1 MKEILSRLCRLPG
14 VAGALMVSADGLIIA
29 AETSLGERAAE
40 EAASAVVG
48 NLGRTA
54 ASTLERLG
62 RGELKNVVLSGV
74 GGRVAL
80 ARAGEAYVAV
90 LLESGANLGLI
101 QLELGA
107 AANEA
112 ARKISL

>member
-14 VAGALMVSADGLIIA
+14 VTGALLFSGEGLLIA
-29 AETSLGERAAE
+29 AETGLGDRSAE
-40 EAASAVVG
+40 EAASAMVG
-48 NLGRTA
+48 NLGKSA
-54 ASTLERLG
+54 AGALERLG
-62 RGELKNVVLSGV
+62 RGEFKHLVVSGL
-74 GGRVAL
+74 GGRAAL
-80 ARAGEAYVAV
+80 ARAGSSCLVA
-90 LLESGANLGLI
+90 LLEGEANLGLI

>member
-14 VAGALMVSADGLIIA
+14 VAGALMVSADGLLIA
-29 AETSLGERAAE
+29 AETGLGDRAAE

-54 ASTLERLG
+54 ASTVERLG
-62 RGELKNVVLSGV
+62 SGELKSVLLSGA
-74 GGRVAL
+74 GGRAAL
-80 ARAGEAYVAV
+80 ARAGAAYLAA
-90 LLESGANLGLI
+90 LLESEANLGLI
-101 QLELGA
+101 QLELGG

-112 ARKISL
+112 ARNISL

>member
-1 MKEILSRLCRLPG
+1 M
-14 VAGALMVSADGLIIA
+14 MVSGDGLLIA
-29 AETSLGERAAE
+29 AQTGLGHRAAE
-40 EAASAVVG
+40 EAAAAVIG

-54 ASTLERLG
+54 STTLERLD
-62 RGELKNVVLSGV
+62 RGDVERLVMSGV
-74 GGRVAL
+74 GGRAAL
-80 ARAGEAYVAV
+80 SPAGGAFLVV
-90 LLESGANLGLI
+90 LLEADTNLGLI